1 MIWQAIKYIL
11 QPAVLYPLM
20 ATLYD
25 LSALKVLGKKFAI
38 LYCQALGINK
48 HFPRAILYG
57 PCQLGGLEIPSL
69 QAMFSIIRIN
79 YFLYHTRSQTTVGE
93 ILEISVIYLQLEVGT
108 IEHVLSSSYKQ
119 NNHLAMHSLIKC
131 IWAEM
136 QPFSLILQGNSS
148 TAWTPHQVHTR
159 STAVESIYK

>member
-79 YFLYHTRSQTTVGE
+79 YFLYHTRSQTTGKD
-93 ILEISVIYLQLEVGT
+93 IGDLR
-108 IEHVLSSSYKQ
+108 
-119 NNHLAMHSLIKC
+119 HLPAI
-131 IWAEM
+131 
-136 QPFSLILQGNSS
+136 
-148 TAWTPHQVHTR
+148 R
-159 STAVESIYK
+159 SRDN